1 MAQYGRNFYGSIY
14 YGPTTAFSSVYT
26 SKAFDAEEPLTG
38 PIQVEVSMVMPKAL
52 YGKGDKE
59 ISLEGSW
66 TGVGDMETSDA
77 NARLSMV
84 MSASSVNIV
93 YLATTLAQTIRVKVE
108 SVSGTV
114 LHDQVVSTQGSG
126 EDFYSVPSFPYQE
139 VVVEVTPVD
148 LAGAPMVIRRLEGQV
163 TSVTMEIGH
172 GADKDGLSYEEIDLT
187 LDNGLYKGVST
198 SAAGSRY
205 VRFRLH
211 LASSDDSK
219 SPRVDSV
226 KMTSGD
232 VSTRASDG
240 YWTASID
247 MVNLASAA
255 GVTFKDVQR
264 IDWVD
269 ETPVGTSIEYR
280 SRGAANAGS
289 TTFGPETAV
298 YRKGYTRLRLPDTAT
313 EGYVL
318 MKKPVDPLSVLGRNF
333 NKILG
338 WTNLYPL
345 ISTPIENI
353 GGAILLE
360 FYETRPDESQLGIN
374 SVASIDISRS
384 DAKTALQLFNR
395 ENEGKSFYLG
405 IRLKKKGTSGTPI
418 VDLLTFESDMRF
430 LQDLSRSTDEISAVD
445 SEDGTKML
453 WALNGN
459 EYAWPN
465 PATGNTGNVELI
477 GNARKT
483 IEVIDESNREGLEL
497 YFESKQNESEGR
509 NLTSLQNDKI
519 VGKVNAIEPSASSVG
534 ADASLPT
541 MHYHYN
547 GGRVAYGFIHRR
559 RMASDF
565 TPSLLSGKR
574 YRYRIVNGREAEKM
588 RLETPM
594 SWTELA
600 EVLGSDVTTLQL
612 LNPGKMEYEGR
623 LVSGQEIV
631 KPDTRTNENAV
642 VSFDGAETTSLST
655 HNGAENAYV
664 RVELSAPTLADE
676 GYGYG
681 LTGWKS
687 EEKIYQGFL
696 NVNDIRSPYV
706 RRQLNTELSSAETEH
721 VVKTGETY
729 ASIATEKKVDV
740 EDLMHVNKGVDL
752 EEGMRILIPAV
763 FGLPRLASEA
773 IFQDENGEPIVNPY
787 QIEIIPGSVKKA
799 TGERLADDTI
809 VIGSGSKPGII
820 YTTRESSPVSLTL
833 TRGPFLNGRDLLGHR
848 MVKRVI
854 SIVDEN
860 MVSYTPYVETETT
873 KTGDFVLEGNYI
885 WWKGT
890 QQGSKEPAEG
900 VQYTVTYTYDEV
912 YDVEVTLD
920 SSYVEKAGYD
930 ILWRSPEVKVYEGIA
945 SPLKD
950 FKIGL
955 PAPSAFEGFSERLED
970 VSYVVEDND
979 PWVKTEIVEENGEW
993 FLVGTLDGEDP
1004 EKNWYP
1010 EIEPGYYYL
1019 GRQKHYMY
1027 AEPLRQTYGKESVP
1041 VAKNVR
1047 IEKGTVFIGKGTT
1060 NLLQDGKLETTM
1072 PKQKEYVYQQGDLF
1086 LGFDI

>member
-38 PIQVEVSMVMPKAL
+38 PIQVEVAMTMPKAS
-52 YGKGDKE
+52 YVKGDKE
-59 ISLEGSW
+59 IVLEGNW
-66 TGVGDMETSDA
+66 TGTEDMESSDVGA
-77 NARLSMV
+77 KLSMA
-84 MSASSVNIV
+84 MSASSVDVV
-93 YLATTLAQTIRVKVE
+93 YLATTLAQTIRVHVKDI
-108 SVSGTV
+108 SGAV

-126 EDFYSVPSFPYQE
+126 EKTYSVPAFAYQE

-148 LAGAPMVIRRLEGQV
+148 LAGAPMVIRRIDGQV
-163 TSVTMEIGH
+163 TSVTLEIGH
-172 GADKDGLSYEEIDLT
+172 GADKDTLAYEEVALT
-187 LDNGLYKGVST
+187 LDGGLYKGLSVDAS
-198 SAAGSRY
+198 GSRY
-205 VRFRLH
+205 VRFRVH
-211 LASSDDSK
+211 LASSDDGK

-240 YWTASID
+240 YWSASID
-247 MVNLASAA
+247 MVNVATAA
-255 GVTFKDVQR
+255 GVTFKDVTR

-269 ETPVGTSIEYR
+269 ERPAGTSIAYR

-289 TTFGPETAV
+289 TVFGPETAE

-318 MKKPVDPLSVLGRNF
+318 MKKPVDPLAILGRNF
-333 NKILG
+333 NRVLG

-345 ISTPIENI
+345 ISTPVENV
-353 GGAILLE
+353 GGGIFLE
-360 FYETRPDESQLGIN
+360 FYDTRPDEAQLGIN

-405 IRLKKKGTSGTPI
+405 IRLKKKGTAGTPV

-430 LQDLSRSTDEISAVD
+430 LQDISRNSDELSAVD
-445 SEDGTKML
+445 SEDGSKILM
-453 WALNGN
+453 ALNGN

-465 PATGNTGNVELI
+465 PATGNAGNLELI
-477 GNARKT
+477 GNAEKR
-483 IEVIDESNREGLEL
+483 IEIIDESNREGLEL
-497 YFESKQNESEGR
+497 YFESKQSSSEGR
-509 NLTSLQNDKI
+509 NVTALVTDKVI
-519 VGKVNAIEPSASSVG
+519 GKVTAIEPLASSVG
-534 ADASLPT
+534 VDASLPT

-547 GGRVAYGFIHRR
+547 GGRVAYGFVHRR
-559 RMASDF
+559 RMGTDF

-574 YRYRIVNGREAEKM
+574 YRYRVVNGREAEKM
-588 RLETPM
+588 RLETPL

-600 EVLGSDVTTLQL
+600 EILGTDVQTLQT

-642 VSFDGAETTSLST
+642 VSFDGQQTTTSST
-655 HNGAENAYV
+655 HNGEENAYV

-706 RRQLNTELSSAETEH
+706 RRQLNTELASAETEH
-721 VVKTGETY
+721 IVKTGETY
-729 ASIATEKKVDV
+729 ASIATEKKVAV
-740 EDLMHVNKGVDL
+740 EDLMQANKNIVL
-752 EEGMRILIPAV
+752 EEGMKILIPAV
-763 FGLPRLASEA
+763 FGLPRLAAEA
-773 IFQDENGEPIVNPY
+773 IFQDENGDPVVNPY

-809 VIGSGSKPGII
+809 VVGSGSKPGIV
-820 YTTRESSPVSLTL
+820 YTTRESAPTSLTL
-833 TRGPFLNGRDLLGHR
+833 RRGPFLNGRDLLGHR
-848 MVKRVI
+848 MVKRII

-873 KTGDFVLEGNYI
+873 TTGDFVLEGNYV

-900 VQYTVTYTYDEV
+900 VNYTVTYTYDEV

-920 SSYVEKAGYD
+920 SAYVEKAGYD

-950 FKIGL
+950 FKIEL
-955 PAPSAFEGFSERLED
+955 PGPSSFEGFSERLED
-970 VSYVVEDND
+970 VDYVVEDND
-979 PWVKTEIVEENGEW
+979 PWVKTEIVEEAGKW

-1019 GRQKHYMY
+1019 GRQKHYLY
-1027 AEPLRQTYGKESVP
+1027 AEPLRQTFGNESVP

-1047 IEKGTVFIGKGTT
+1047 IENGTAFIGKGTT
-1060 NLLQDGKLETTM
+1060 NLLPDGKLEMATRK
-1072 PKQKEYVYQQGDLF
+1072 PKAYTYQEGQAF
-1086 LGFDI
+1086 LGFDT